1 MESKKDG
8 IFKKLGLN
16 RRNFIKFIVGGT
28 VGVHLTPLPWKL
40 MDDAAIWTQNWSW
53 VPVPAKGKFSQANTL
68 CTLCSGSCGISVRKV
83 DERPI
88 QIFGRDQYPLNSGSI
103 CPLGAAGL
111 QLLYNENVRFTGP
124 MKRKGP
130 RGSEAFE
137 PISWEEAL
145 QILADKIKELR
156 SNQKPETLAAIDGSA
171 SHSSMSLL
179 IQRFLEAI
187 GTPNYLPIPRAEDT
201 SAMANWLML
210 GHRVPQAY
218 DLENA
223 DFILSFGCGLL
234 EGWGAPGRVL
244 NAWALWRREPL
255 KSKVKIVQIE
265 ARASNTASKA
275 DQWVAINPGTET
287 ALALGL
293 AHVLV
298 KQGLYHKE
306 FVERF
311 TFGFND
317 WPGPNGQTHLGFKRL
332 VLEKYTPEAVARI
345 TGLNA
350 EEINNL
356 AVSLSQAKA
365 PLALFGKGKADLNG
379 NLFECMAIQALNAL
393 LGNINQPG
401 GSLLLE
407 PLTLQAWPEIK
418 PDAVAAKGLQKPRLD
433 QAGSPAYPFTRAL
446 IHKWSEQVQ
455 KSNKPVI
462 DTLLIFAANPVYTL
476 PGQDVFKQA
485 LQKIPFIVSFSP
497 FRDETALWADLI
509 LPDHTYLEKSEDVVG
524 PTGLPYPLYGLTRP
538 VLAPLYNTLASGDVL
553 IKTAGL
559 VGGSV
564 KAAFSWSNFEEALK
578 QRAEGLLQAGPG
590 LTTYNP
596 AAPVWEE
603 LKKTAPL
610 QADYQSF
617 DDLWKK
623 LQAGGLWYQPRHAF
637 QSWDKIFKTP
647 SKKFEF
653 FSTAIERAIA
663 DLAKTKDP
671 KAVLTS
677 LGIKAE
683 GDEALLPHYEAGPSL
698 VGKDQYPLRMIPYE
712 LINLSSNGLPNP
724 PYLNKTLF
732 DHLLAKNESFAEINP
747 ATAADYRLQDGDRVV
762 ISSTKGNLRARVHFF
777 NGAMPGVVFLPMG
790 FGHSAYDDYQKGKG
804 LNPLEILDISPDPL
818 SGLPAWWNTYVKVE
832 KA

>member
-1 MESKKDG
+1 METKKEG

-16 RRNFIKFIVGGT
+16 RRNFLKALIGGT

-40 MDDAAIWTQNWSW
+40 MDDSAIWTQNWSW
-53 VPVPAKGKFSQANTL
+53 VPVPGKGKFSQAHTL
-68 CTLCSGSCGISVRKV
+68 CTLCPGSCGISIRKV

-88 QIFGRDQYPLNSGSI
+88 QISGHDQYPLNSGSI

-130 RGSEAFE
+130 KGSGEFE
-137 PISWEEAL
+137 PISWDEAL
-145 QILADKIKELR
+145 QILADKIKTLR
-156 SNQKPETLAAIDGSA
+156 DNQKPETLAAIDGYPSR
-171 SHSSMSLL
+171 SSMSLL

-201 SAMANWLML
+201 AAIANFLMQ
-210 GHRVPQAY
+210 GQRVPQSY

-244 NAWALWRREPL
+244 NAWGLWRREPL
-255 KSKVKIVQIE
+255 KSKVKIVQVE

-275 DQWVAINPGTET
+275 DQWIAINPGTET

-293 AHVLV
+293 AHVLI
-298 KQGLYHKE
+298 KQELFRKE

-311 TFGFND
+311 TFGFHD
-317 WPGPNGQTHLGFKRL
+317 WPGPDGRNLMGFKRL
-332 VLEKYTPEAVARI
+332 VLEKYSPEAVSRI
-345 TGLNA
+345 TGLNP
-350 EEINNL
+350 EEINKL
-356 AVSLSQAKA
+356 AFSLSQAKA
-365 PLALFGKGKADLNG
+365 PLALSGKGKADLNG

-401 GSLLLE
+401 GSILLE
-407 PLTLQAWPEIK
+407 PLAPPAWPEIK
-418 PDAVAAKGLQKPRLD
+418 PDTIAAKGLKKPRLD
-433 QAGSPAYPFTRAL
+433 QAGTPAYPFTRAL

-455 KSNKPVI
+455 KSNQPLI
-462 DTLLIFAANPVYTL
+462 DTLLIFSANPVYTL
-476 PGQDVFKQA
+476 PDQDAFKQA
-485 LQKIPFIVSFSP
+485 LQKIPFIVSFSS

-509 LPDHTYLEKSEDVVG
+509 LPDHTYLEKSEDVVA
-524 PTGLPYPLYGLTRP
+524 PPGLPYPLYGLTRP
-538 VLAPLYNTLASGDVL
+538 VLPPLYNTLASGDAL

-559 VGGSV
+559 IGGSV
-564 KAAFSWSNFEEALK
+564 KSSFSWSSFEEALK
-578 QRAEGLLQAGPG
+578 QRAEGLLKAGPG
-590 LTTYNP
+590 LTTYDP
-596 AAPVWEE
+596 AVPVWEE
-603 LKKTAPL
+603 LKKNTPL

-623 LQAGGLWYQPRHAF
+623 LQAGGLWYQPRYAF
-637 QSWDKIFKTP
+637 QNGDKTFKTP

-653 FSTAIERAIA
+653 FSTAIERAVV

-683 GDEALLPHYEAGPSL
+683 SDEALLPHYEAGPSL
-698 VGKDQYPLRMIPYE
+698 VGKDQYPLRLIPYE

-732 DHLLAKNESFAEINP
+732 DDLLAKNESFAEINP
-747 ATAADYRLQDGDRVV
+747 ATAADYHLRDGDRMM
-762 ISSTKGNLRARVHFF
+762 ISSTKGSIRVRVHYFS
-777 NGAMPGVVFLPMG
+777 GAMPGVIFLPMG
-790 FGHSAYDDYQKGKG
+790 FGHRAYDEYQKGKG
-804 LNPLEILDISPDPL
+804 VNPLEILDISPDPL